1 MPSELIAKVFRG
13 ETVESQHF
21 GHLAIVENGAVVASI
36 GDPNTVTYFRSAAKA
51 FQAIPFVTSGAADAF
66 GFSER
71 EFALAVAS
79 HSGEPEHVALA
90 AAMLEKAGLAES
102 DLRCGPHLPF
112 DSNSANALISAGRE
126 PTQLHNNCSGKH
138 AAMLAFA
145 KHIGAT
151 TEDYDAVDHRI
162 QKRILRCVSEF
173 TGVAENE
180 IAIGIDGCSAPNFAL
195 PVVAMAR
202 SFAKLVSPVGLH
214 ELTRMAC
221 ERIVKAMIAHPDL
234 VGGRDR
240 LDTRIMLAAN
250 GKVISKVGADGV
262 WLCGILPCDR
272 WPNGLGIALKVEDGD
287 DFKARPAVSIDILR
301 QLGML
306 GNEDLTDISPLPVKS
321 RRGAVVGMI
330 RSTLVIKL

>member
-1 MPSELIAKVFRG
+1 MAFEIIAKVFRG
-13 ETVESQHF
+13 ETVESLHH
-21 GHLAIVENGAVVASI
+21 GHLAVVENGSLVTSI
-36 GDPNTVTYFRSAAKA
+36 GDPNMVTYFRSAAKA

-90 AAMLEKAGLAES
+90 AAMLEKAGLGEA
-102 DLRCGPHLPF
+102 DLRCGTHLPF
-112 DSNSANALISAGRE
+112 DQNSAHALIANGRE
-126 PTQLHNNCSGKH
+126 PSQLHNNCSGKH

-151 TEDYDAVDHRI
+151 TADYDSTEHRI

-173 TGVAENE
+173 SGVPENQ

-202 SFAKLVSPVGLH
+202 SFGKLVSPTGLH
-214 ELTRMAC
+214 ELTRLAC
-221 ERIVKAMIAHPDL
+221 DRIVKAMIAHPDL

-262 WLCGILPCDR
+262 WLCGVLPCER

-287 DFKARPAVSIDILR
+287 DFKARPVVSIDILR
-301 QLGML
+301 QLGIFSS
-306 GNEDLTDISPLPVKS
+306 EDLSDLSPMPVKS

-330 RSTLVIKL
+330 RSTVNINL